1 MSKRF
6 ALTAAGVATAAI
18 GSTAAAELIT
28 FTVHNDAFIQEA
40 SWQVIDEG
48 GTIIASMFV
57 SGFVYLYSSQSTSN
71 SFTFG
76 AWNSSAGTS
85 LSGYFTGFQMDLG
98 AGTYTV
104 DMQDTYADGWV
115 WQNVDGSDAFNVA
128 GKHHCWCVRH
138 LRLYWWRC
146 CRRYL
151 HRGPSTRCACTARPR
166 WLELASQA
174 KLIMHPAPQRF
185 TP

>member
-40 SWQVIDEG
+40 TWQVIDDG

-57 SGFVYLYSSQSTSN
+57 SGFVYLYSSQSTTN
-71 SFTFG
+71 SFTFA

-85 LSGYFTGFQMDLG
+85 LSGYFTGFQMEG
-98 AGTYTV
+98 G
-104 DMQDTYADGWV
+104 
-115 WQNVDGSDAFNVA
+115 
-128 GKHHCWCVRH
+128 
-138 LRLYWWRC
+138 
-146 CRRYL
+146 
-151 HRGPSTRCACTARPR
+151 
-166 WLELASQA
+166 
-174 KLIMHPAPQRF
+174 
-185 TP
+185 